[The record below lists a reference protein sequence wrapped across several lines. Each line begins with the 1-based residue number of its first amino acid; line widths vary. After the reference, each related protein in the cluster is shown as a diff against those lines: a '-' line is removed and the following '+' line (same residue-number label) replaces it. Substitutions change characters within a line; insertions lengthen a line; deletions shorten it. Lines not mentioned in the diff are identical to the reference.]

1 MPCLKQKMSP
11 ISGIKKS
18 AETLDVMKIEFIGF
32 ELVAAADIKNID
44 SEALNSFQGSNQ
56 REVEENKVE
65 EEEEEEEEET
75 DMVTALQNARA
86 KAVLKTIK
94 DQAIADGT
102 YVYVK
107 KVKSIKLA
115 GGRTGGGDLGST
127 LESVTGIKDITESY
141 WRTVEGSLSSLKTFD
156 LSRLHSD
163 LLAETAI
170 NDGELKICSP
180 ISQVLGRDQ
189 YE

>member
-1 MPCLKQKMSP
+1 MPCLKQKISP
-11 ISGIKKS
+11 ISGVKKS
-18 AETLDVMKIEFIGF
+18 AESSEVMKIEFIGF
-32 ELVAAADIKNID
+32 ELVAAADINSID
-44 SEALNSFQGSNQ
+44 SEALNSFQGSKR
-56 REVEENKVE
+56 REVEENEV
-65 EEEEEEEEET
+65 EEEEEET

-107 KVKSIKLA
+107 KVKPIKLA
-115 GGRTGGGDLGST
+115 GGGTDGGDLGST

-141 WRTVEGSLSSLKTFD
+141 WRTVEGSLSSLKTLD

-170 NDGELKICSP
+170 NDGELKICSS
-180 ISQVLGRDQ
+180 ISHVLGMDQ